1 MTGLPDGA
9 ERGGRL
15 FQNAGKN
22 AVCSG
27 LCNIQKGN
35 KMAQRKKKQNTKKL
49 KVVMLGGLS
58 EIGKNL
64 AVIEYENEMIVV
76 DCGIGF
82 PDDEM
87 PGVDLVLPDFTY
99 LKENADKLKGVFIT
113 HGHEDHVGGVPYL
126 LKLIDTP
133 VFGTKLSIGIIKNK
147 LREHNLD
154 YTPELVPVEAGDS
167 VKVGNFTVEFI
178 RVNHSIA
185 DSCCLAIRTPAGTVL
200 HSGDFKL
207 DTTPVD
213 GEIMDLNRLSQIG
226 SEGVLLLM
234 CESTNVEH
242 PGYTPSERTV
252 GEALDNIF
260 RHNTDKRLIISTFS
274 SNVHRVQQII
284 NKSALYGRKVAITG
298 RSMLNIV
305 SAAVELGYMT
315 FPENTLIDISEIRK
329 FNPEQLTII
338 STGAQGEPMSALYRM
353 VFGEHDKVQLGP
365 KDLVIISAHTIPGNE
380 KLVDK
385 IINELYRTGIA
396 VYRDSSQDVHVSGH
410 ACREEIKL
418 MHALTRPK
426 YFMPIHGECK
436 HLYEHKV
443 LAMEMGMSPDRIFVS
458 EIGKVLEVSESSA
471 GFNGTVPSG
480 VTLIDGSGI
489 GDVGSIVLRDR
500 KHLSEDGLIVVVAV
514 MNDHDLSISA
524 GPDIISRGF
533 VYMKESEELMND
545 LKSIAFD
552 SLSDSLDAGLRDFTQ
567 IKGRLKDDLSK
578 AIYQRTK
585 RKPMVLPVI
594 MNL

>member
-1 MTGLPDGA
+1 
-9 ERGGRL
+9 
-15 FQNAGKN
+15 
-22 AVCSG
+22 
-27 LCNIQKGN
+27 
-35 KMAQRKKKQNTKKL
+35 MAQRKKKQNTKKL

-514 MNDHDLSISA
+514 INDHDMSISA

-594 MNL
+594 MNI

>member
-1 MTGLPDGA
+1 
-9 ERGGRL
+9 
-15 FQNAGKN
+15 
-22 AVCSG
+22 
-27 LCNIQKGN
+27 
-35 KMAQRKKKQNTKKL
+35 MAQRKKKQNTKKL

-443 LAMEMGMSPDRIFVS
+443 LAMEMGMPPDRIFVS

-500 KHLSEDGLIVVVAV
+500 KHLSEDGLIMVVAV
-514 MNDHDLSISA
+514 INDHDMSISA

>member
-1 MTGLPDGA
+1 M
-9 ERGGRL
+9 
-15 FQNAGKN
+15 
-22 AVCSG
+22 
-27 LCNIQKGN
+27 
-35 KMAQRKKKQNTKKL
+35 
-49 KVVMLGGLS
+49 
-58 EIGKNL
+58 
-64 AVIEYENEMIVV
+64 
-76 DCGIGF
+76 
-82 PDDEM
+82 
-87 PGVDLVLPDFTY
+87 
-99 LKENADKLKGVFIT
+99 
-113 HGHEDHVGGVPYL
+113 
-126 LKLIDTP
+126 
-133 VFGTKLSIGIIKNK
+133 
-147 LREHNLD
+147 
-154 YTPELVPVEAGDS
+154 
-167 VKVGNFTVEFI
+167 
-178 RVNHSIA
+178 
-185 DSCCLAIRTPAGTVL
+185 
-200 HSGDFKL
+200 
-207 DTTPVD
+207 
-213 GEIMDLNRLSQIG
+213 
-226 SEGVLLLM
+226 
-234 CESTNVEH
+234 EH

-305 SAAVELGYMT
+305 SDAVELGYMT

>member
-1 MTGLPDGA
+1 
-9 ERGGRL
+9 
-15 FQNAGKN
+15 
-22 AVCSG
+22 
-27 LCNIQKGN
+27 
-35 KMAQRKKKQNTKKL
+35 MAQRKKKQNTKKL

-200 HSGDFKL
+200 HSGDLKL

-213 GEIMDLNRLSQIG
+213 GEIG

-443 LAMEMGMSPDRIFVS
+443 LAMEMGMPPDRIFVS

-514 MNDHDLSISA
+514 INDHDMSISA

-594 MNL
+594 MNI

>member
-1 MTGLPDGA
+1 
-9 ERGGRL
+9 
-15 FQNAGKN
+15 
-22 AVCSG
+22 
-27 LCNIQKGN
+27 
-35 KMAQRKKKQNTKKL
+35 MAQRKKKQNTKKL

-133 VFGTKLSIGIIKNK
+133 VFGTKLSIGISKNK

>member
-1 MTGLPDGA
+1 
-9 ERGGRL
+9 
-15 FQNAGKN
+15 
-22 AVCSG
+22 
-27 LCNIQKGN
+27 
-35 KMAQRKKKQNTKKL
+35 MAQRKKKQNTKKL

>member
-1 MTGLPDGA
+1 M
-9 ERGGRL
+9 
-15 FQNAGKN
+15 
-22 AVCSG
+22 
-27 LCNIQKGN
+27 
-35 KMAQRKKKQNTKKL
+35 
-49 KVVMLGGLS
+49 
-58 EIGKNL
+58 
-64 AVIEYENEMIVV
+64 
-76 DCGIGF
+76 
-82 PDDEM
+82 
-87 PGVDLVLPDFTY
+87 DLVLPDFTY

-443 LAMEMGMSPDRIFVS
+443 LAMEMGMPPDRIFVS

-514 MNDHDLSISA
+514 INDHDMSISA

-594 MNL
+594 MNI

>member
-1 MTGLPDGA
+1 
-9 ERGGRL
+9 
-15 FQNAGKN
+15 
-22 AVCSG
+22 
-27 LCNIQKGN
+27 
-35 KMAQRKKKQNTKKL
+35 MAQRKKKQNTKTL

-443 LAMEMGMSPDRIFVS
+443 LAMEMGMPPDRIFVS

-514 MNDHDLSISA
+514 INDHDMSISA

>member
-1 MTGLPDGA
+1 
-9 ERGGRL
+9 
-15 FQNAGKN
+15 
-22 AVCSG
+22 
-27 LCNIQKGN
+27 
-35 KMAQRKKKQNTKKL
+35 MAQRKKKQNTKKL

-154 YTPELVPVEAGDS
+154 YTPELVPVGAGDS

-443 LAMEMGMSPDRIFVS
+443 LAMEMGMPPDRIFVS

-514 MNDHDLSISA
+514 INDHDMSISA

-594 MNL
+594 MNI

>member
-1 MTGLPDGA
+1 
-9 ERGGRL
+9 
-15 FQNAGKN
+15 
-22 AVCSG
+22 
-27 LCNIQKGN
+27 
-35 KMAQRKKKQNTKKL
+35 MAQRKKKQNTKKL

-178 RVNHSIA
+178 RVYHSIA

-213 GEIMDLNRLSQIG
+213 WEIMDLNRLSQIG

-443 LAMEMGMSPDRIFVS
+443 LAMEMGMPPDRIFVS

-514 MNDHDLSISA
+514 INDHDMSISA

>member
-1 MTGLPDGA
+1 
-9 ERGGRL
+9 
-15 FQNAGKN
+15 
-22 AVCSG
+22 
-27 LCNIQKGN
+27 
-35 KMAQRKKKQNTKKL
+35 MAQRKKKQNTKKL

-365 KDLVIISAHTIPGNE
+365 KDLVIISAHTSPGNE

-443 LAMEMGMSPDRIFVS
+443 LAMEMGMPPDRIFVS

-514 MNDHDLSISA
+514 INDHDMSISA

>member
-1 MTGLPDGA
+1 
-9 ERGGRL
+9 
-15 FQNAGKN
+15 
-22 AVCSG
+22 
-27 LCNIQKGN
+27 
-35 KMAQRKKKQNTKKL
+35 MAQRKKKQNTKKL

-329 FNPEQLTII
+329 FNPEQLTIS

>member
-1 MTGLPDGA
+1 
-9 ERGGRL
+9 
-15 FQNAGKN
+15 
-22 AVCSG
+22 
-27 LCNIQKGN
+27 
-35 KMAQRKKKQNTKKL
+35 MAQRKKKQNTKKL

-443 LAMEMGMSPDRIFVS
+443 LAMEMGMPPDRIFVS

-500 KHLSEDGLIVVVAV
+500 KHLSEDGLIMVVAV
-514 MNDHDLSISA
+514 INDHDMSISA

-594 MNL
+594 MNI

>member
-1 MTGLPDGA
+1 
-9 ERGGRL
+9 
-15 FQNAGKN
+15 
-22 AVCSG
+22 
-27 LCNIQKGN
+27 
-35 KMAQRKKKQNTKKL
+35 MAQRKKKQNTKKL

-443 LAMEMGMSPDRIFVS
+443 LAMEMGMPPDRIFVS

-514 MNDHDLSISA
+514 INDHDMSISA

>member
-1 MTGLPDGA
+1 
-9 ERGGRL
+9 
-15 FQNAGKN
+15 
-22 AVCSG
+22 
-27 LCNIQKGN
+27 
-35 KMAQRKKKQNTKKL
+35 MAQRKKKQNTKKL

-443 LAMEMGMSPDRIFVS
+443 LAMEMGMPPDRIFVS

-514 MNDHDLSISA
+514 INDHDMSISA

-585 RKPMVLPVI
+585 KKPMVLPVI

>member
-1 MTGLPDGA
+1 
-9 ERGGRL
+9 
-15 FQNAGKN
+15 
-22 AVCSG
+22 
-27 LCNIQKGN
+27 
-35 KMAQRKKKQNTKKL
+35 MAQRKKKQNTKKL

-443 LAMEMGMSPDRIFVS
+443 LAMEMGMPPDRIFVS

-514 MNDHDLSISA
+514 INDHDMSISA

-585 RKPMVLPVI
+585 RKPPSFG
-594 MNL
+594 

>member
-1 MTGLPDGA
+1 
-9 ERGGRL
+9 
-15 FQNAGKN
+15 
-22 AVCSG
+22 
-27 LCNIQKGN
+27 
-35 KMAQRKKKQNTKKL
+35 MAQRKKKQNTKKL

-385 IINELYRTGIA
+385 IINELYRTGSA

>member
-1 MTGLPDGA
+1 
-9 ERGGRL
+9 
-15 FQNAGKN
+15 
-22 AVCSG
+22 
-27 LCNIQKGN
+27 
-35 KMAQRKKKQNTKKL
+35 MAQRKKKQNTKKL

-443 LAMEMGMSPDRIFVS
+443 LAMEMGMPPDRIFVS

-514 MNDHDLSISA
+514 INDHDMSISA

-533 VYMKESEELMND
+533 VYVRESGELMQE
-545 LKSIAFD
+545 
-552 SLSDSLDAGLRDFTQ
+552 LRAVAMEAVKRCEKKNYREWGK
-567 IKGRLKDDLSK
+567 IKGEIRDALDEFLWKK
-578 AIYQRTK
+578 IK
-585 RKPMVLPVI
+585 RKPVI
-594 MNL
+594 IPIIMEV

>member
-1 MTGLPDGA
+1 
-9 ERGGRL
+9 
-15 FQNAGKN
+15 
-22 AVCSG
+22 
-27 LCNIQKGN
+27 
-35 KMAQRKKKQNTKKL
+35 MAQRKKKQNTKKL

-443 LAMEMGMSPDRIFVS
+443 LAMEMGMPPDRIFVS

-514 MNDHDLSISA
+514 INDHDMSISA

-594 MNL
+594 MKI

>member
-1 MTGLPDGA
+1 
-9 ERGGRL
+9 
-15 FQNAGKN
+15 
-22 AVCSG
+22 
-27 LCNIQKGN
+27 
-35 KMAQRKKKQNTKKL
+35 MAQRKKKQNTKKL

-443 LAMEMGMSPDRIFVS
+443 LAMEMGMPPDRIFVS

>member
-1 MTGLPDGA
+1 
-9 ERGGRL
+9 
-15 FQNAGKN
+15 
-22 AVCSG
+22 
-27 LCNIQKGN
+27 
-35 KMAQRKKKQNTKKL
+35 MAQRKKKQNTKKL

-443 LAMEMGMSPDRIFVS
+443 LAMEMGMPPDRIFVS

-480 VTLIDGSGI
+480 VTLIDGSSI

-514 MNDHDLSISA
+514 INDHDMSISA

>member
-1 MTGLPDGA
+1 
-9 ERGGRL
+9 
-15 FQNAGKN
+15 
-22 AVCSG
+22 
-27 LCNIQKGN
+27 
-35 KMAQRKKKQNTKKL
+35 MAQRKKKQNTKKL

-443 LAMEMGMSPDRIFVS
+443 LAMEMGMPPDRIFIS

-514 MNDHDLSISA
+514 INDHDMSISA

-594 MNL
+594 MNI

>member
-1 MTGLPDGA
+1 
-9 ERGGRL
+9 
-15 FQNAGKN
+15 
-22 AVCSG
+22 
-27 LCNIQKGN
+27 
-35 KMAQRKKKQNTKKL
+35 MAQRKKKQNTKKL

-594 MNL
+594 MNI

>member
-1 MTGLPDGA
+1 
-9 ERGGRL
+9 
-15 FQNAGKN
+15 
-22 AVCSG
+22 
-27 LCNIQKGN
+27 
-35 KMAQRKKKQNTKKL
+35 MAQRKKKQNTKKL

-500 KHLSEDGLIVVVAV
+500 KHLSEDGLIMVVAV
-514 MNDHDLSISA
+514 INDHDMSISA

-594 MNL
+594 MNI

>member
-1 MTGLPDGA
+1 
-9 ERGGRL
+9 
-15 FQNAGKN
+15 
-22 AVCSG
+22 
-27 LCNIQKGN
+27 
-35 KMAQRKKKQNTKKL
+35 MAQRKKKQNTKKL

-298 RSMLNIV
+298 RSTLNIV

-443 LAMEMGMSPDRIFVS
+443 LAMEMGMPPDRIFVS

-500 KHLSEDGLIVVVAV
+500 KHLSEDGMIVVVAV
-514 MNDHDLSISA
+514 INDHDMSISA

-594 MNL
+594 MNI

>member
-1 MTGLPDGA
+1 
-9 ERGGRL
+9 
-15 FQNAGKN
+15 
-22 AVCSG
+22 
-27 LCNIQKGN
+27 
-35 KMAQRKKKQNTKKL
+35 MAQRKKKQNTKKL

-87 PGVDLVLPDFTY
+87 PGVDLVLPDFIY

-154 YTPELVPVEAGDS
+154 YMPELVPVEAGDS

-443 LAMEMGMSPDRIFVS
+443 LAMEMGMPPDRIFVS

-514 MNDHDLSISA
+514 INDHDMSISA

>member
-1 MTGLPDGA
+1 
-9 ERGGRL
+9 
-15 FQNAGKN
+15 
-22 AVCSG
+22 
-27 LCNIQKGN
+27 
-35 KMAQRKKKQNTKKL
+35 MAQRKKKQNTKKL

-489 GDVGSIVLRDR
+489 GDVGSIDLRDR

-594 MNL
+594 MNI

>member
-1 MTGLPDGA
+1 
-9 ERGGRL
+9 
-15 FQNAGKN
+15 
-22 AVCSG
+22 
-27 LCNIQKGN
+27 
-35 KMAQRKKKQNTKKL
+35 MAQRKKKQNTKKL

-274 SNVHRVQQII
+274 STVHRVQQII

-443 LAMEMGMSPDRIFVS
+443 LAMEMGMPPDRIFVS

-514 MNDHDLSISA
+514 INDHDMSISA

-594 MNL
+594 MNI

>member
-1 MTGLPDGA
+1 
-9 ERGGRL
+9 
-15 FQNAGKN
+15 
-22 AVCSG
+22 
-27 LCNIQKGN
+27 
-35 KMAQRKKKQNTKKL
+35 MAQRKKKQNTKKL

-274 SNVHRVQQII
+274 SNEHRVQQII

-443 LAMEMGMSPDRIFVS
+443 LAMEMGMPPDRIFVS

-514 MNDHDLSISA
+514 INDHDMSISA

-594 MNL
+594 MNI

>member
-1 MTGLPDGA
+1 
-9 ERGGRL
+9 
-15 FQNAGKN
+15 
-22 AVCSG
+22 
-27 LCNIQKGN
+27 
-35 KMAQRKKKQNTKKL
+35 MAQRKKKQNTKKL

-167 VKVGNFTVEFI
+167 VKVVNFTVEFI

-443 LAMEMGMSPDRIFVS
+443 LAMEMGMPPDRIFVS

-514 MNDHDLSISA
+514 INDHDMSISA

>member
-1 MTGLPDGA
+1 
-9 ERGGRL
+9 
-15 FQNAGKN
+15 
-22 AVCSG
+22 
-27 LCNIQKGN
+27 
-35 KMAQRKKKQNTKKL
+35 MAQRKKKQNPKKL

-443 LAMEMGMSPDRIFVS
+443 LAMEMGMPPDRIFVS

-514 MNDHDLSISA
+514 INDHDMSISA

>member
-1 MTGLPDGA
+1 
-9 ERGGRL
+9 
-15 FQNAGKN
+15 
-22 AVCSG
+22 
-27 LCNIQKGN
+27 
-35 KMAQRKKKQNTKKL
+35 MAQRKKKQNTKKL

-443 LAMEMGMSPDRIFVS
+443 LAMEMGMPPDRIFVS

-514 MNDHDLSISA
+514 INDHDMSISA

-552 SLSDSLDAGLRDFTQ
+552 SLSDSLDAGLRDFQ
-567 IKGRLKDDLSK
+567 GDLSAHQK
-578 AIYQRTK
+578 KTDGPPGDHEHLK
-585 RKPMVLPVI
+585 GFLK
-594 MNL
+594 

>member
-1 MTGLPDGA
+1 
-9 ERGGRL
+9 
-15 FQNAGKN
+15 
-22 AVCSG
+22 
-27 LCNIQKGN
+27 
-35 KMAQRKKKQNTKKL
+35 MAQRKKKQNTKKL

-185 DSCCLAIRTPAGTVL
+185 DSCCLAIRPPPGTALPAGDFPPDTPP
-200 HSGDFKL
+200 GDG
-207 DTTPVD
+207 DPPD
-213 GEIMDLNRLSQIG
+213 PHRLSQIG

-443 LAMEMGMSPDRIFVS
+443 LAMEMGMPPDRIFVS

-514 MNDHDLSISA
+514 INDHDMSISA

-594 MNL
+594 MNI

>member
-1 MTGLPDGA
+1 
-9 ERGGRL
+9 
-15 FQNAGKN
+15 
-22 AVCSG
+22 
-27 LCNIQKGN
+27 
-35 KMAQRKKKQNTKKL
+35 MAQRKKKQNTKKL

-443 LAMEMGMSPDRIFVS
+443 LAMEMGMPPDRIFVS

-514 MNDHDLSISA
+514 INDHDMSISA

-567 IKGRLKDDLSK
+567 ITGRLKDDLSK

-594 MNL
+594 MNI

>member
-9 ERGGRL
+9 ECGGRL

-27 LCNIQKGN
+27 LCSIQKGN